1 MAAGANEEIDNLPCA
16 GSGCSFTPGVGD
28 SALYLSFD
36 GGQTW
41 MQPTYTGFSGRNGV
55 VEENGPI
62 GTIPNYEEAGL
73 VSEGDPTLQFG
84 PRPDSKGHFSWA
96 NGARLYYGNLA
107 GNLNAKRTA
116 TFAGFEAAAVSHADD
131 LAVAARGSNGAWS
144 APVIVTK
151 QNGALFSDKPD
162 VWADN
167 ASSSPHFGSV
177 YECNMS
183 FRSSKKEQSSPVMF
197 TRSTNGGVT
206 FSNPNQITEAA
217 GNPRQGAVRAAR
229 YVPTAKAPCT
239 SSGRAR
245 STASRCR

>member
-1 MAAGANEEIDNLPCA
+1 MYGRVVPAFVLAIAFAATAAAGAAADTLVTVGSPSSPFPQNKQNEPSVAVDPANPDLVAAGANEEIDNLPCA
-16 GSGCSFTPGVGD
+16 GSDCSFTPGVGD
-28 SALYLSFD
+28 SGLYLSFD

-116 TFAGFEAAAVSHADD
+116 TFAGFEAVAVSHADD
-131 LAVAARGSNGAWS
+131 LAAAARGSNGAWS

-183 FRSSKKEQSSPVMF
+183 S
-197 TRSTNGGVT
+197 
-206 FSNPNQITEAA
+206 A
-217 GNPRQGAVRAAR
+217 RAKR
-229 YVPTAKAPCT
+229 N
-239 SSGRAR
+239 RAR
-245 STASRCR
+245 P